1 MREIYRSDPLGLH
14 RQIYFIVAVFV
25 LFVVLFDLAAWSF
38 GQEKYPSRPITIVA
52 PFPPGGVADL
62 TARPV
67 AAAMERVLK
76 NPVVVVNK
84 TGAAGAVGMSFVANS
99 KPDGYTLLMALS
111 SISII
116 PEADKLFDRTP
127 AYTMDQLIPIALI
140 SADPTIFVVN
150 ADRPWKNVKEFVE
163 DAKRRPGEISY
174 SSSGVYGTLHMAM
187 EMLSHSAGINL
198 KHVPYAGAGPA
209 LTAILGGHVDTLAS
223 GPAVVIPHIKS
234 GKLRPLAGWGD
245 KRVAALPDVPTF
257 KELGYPEA
265 EFYIWAGVFAPKG
278 TPEPVLTK
286 LRATLRDAVNDP
298 EFKTAMERLETPV
311 TFKQGEDFQ
320 RFFDAGARRLAE
332 GVRRVGRVEAR

>member
-1 MREIYRSDPLGLH
+1 MRSYRQYYLLTALLILHLG
-14 RQIYFIVAVFV
+14 VTGKSSA
-25 LFVVLFDLAAWSF
+25 
-38 GQEKYPSRPITIVA
+38 QEKYPDRAITIVA

-67 AAAMERVLK
+67 AAALEKVLK

-99 KPDGYTLLMALS
+99 KPDGYNLLMALS

-116 PEADKLFDRTP
+116 PEADKLFDRKP

-150 ADRPWKNVKEFVE
+150 ASRPWKTVKEFVD
-163 DAKRRPGEISY
+163 DAKKRPGQISY
-174 SSSGVYGTLHMAM
+174 SSSGVYGTLPIALA
-187 EMLSHSAGINL
+187 MLSHAGGIDL
-198 KHVPYAGAGPA
+198 KHVPYGGGGPA
-209 LTAILGGHVDTLAS
+209 LTAILGGHVDALAS

-257 KELGYPEA
+257 KELGYADA
-265 EFYIWAGVFAPKG
+265 EFYIW
-278 TPEPVLTK
+278 
-286 LRATLRDAVNDP
+286 
-298 EFKTAMERLETPV
+298 
-311 TFKQGEDFQ
+311 
-320 RFFDAGARRLAE
+320 
-332 GVRRVGRVEAR
+332 